1 MTDLSFATL
10 LLIRSTD
17 SMATAASNVLG
28 VLAVGAAAD
37 GSAPADVPTV
47 KLDLVGLFTH
57 ASWPIKATIGLLV
70 ICSLLVWVIAV
81 LKLLQLG
88 RLRRAE
94 SDFDRRVRNA
104 TSLDALFDVARS
116 HYAPGA
122 RVIGELYMRGTG
134 AELDRLRAVAD
145 RAILSEGQSARALMW
160 LLAFI
165 AAGAPF
171 IGLFGTVYGIMDA
184 FIRIG
189 AAKTA
194 SLPVVAPAI
203 GEALITTAIGLA
215 AAIPAVFFYNWIDK
229 TVEDFVADLQAAAA
243 EWAAIVAEHAP
254 AEAAQASFPTAGAG
268 GSAGV
273 RSYAPRGGR

>member
-1 MTDLSFATL
+1 MTSTTL
-10 LLIRSTD
+10 
-17 SMATAASNVLG
+17 A
-28 VLAVGAAAD
+28 VLAQATVGAPGRPEAEA
-37 GSAPADVPTV
+37 PTV
-47 KLDLVGLFTH
+47 KLDLVGLFQN
-57 ASWPIKATIGLLV
+57 AAWPIKTTIALLV
-70 ICSLLVWVIAV
+70 GCSLLVWMISV

-88 RLRRAE
+88 RLQMVE
-94 SDFDRRVRNA
+94 SDFDRRMSNA
-104 TSLDALFDVARS
+104 TSSAELYEAAQHRRS
-116 HYAPGA
+116 PGA
-122 RVIGELYMRGTG
+122 RVVSQLFVRGAG
-134 AELDRLRAVAD
+134 AQIERLRAIAD
-145 RAILSEGQSARALMW
+145 RAILTESQGARSLMW

-229 TVEDFVADLQAAAA
+229 RVGDFVSELETATA
-243 EWAAIVAEHAP
+243 EWIALLIEGPARVDAAIPLVTAP
-254 AEAAQASFPTAGAG
+254 ARS
-268 GSAGV
+268 GSG
-273 RSYAPRGGR
+273 RPRP